1 MEHYFARL
9 HPEVAARELDVRE
22 WAGEYERLRPT
33 LVRALVAA
41 TGSYEGVDDAI
52 QDAFEEALRRTPG
65 THNLSGWI
73 YTVALNRIRRAHRRG
88 RLFANLFDPPAAS
101 RELDDAALRIDL
113 IRVLARLSPRER
125 ELLVAKYYL
134 GMTQDEIAS
143 ALKVPRGTVSAA
155 ISRASA
161 RLKQMESDNG

>member
-1 MEHYFARL
+1 MEHHYARVR
-9 HPEVAARELDVRE
+9 PDVVAREPEARHWE
-22 WAGEYERLRPT
+22 HEYERLRPT
-33 LVRALVAA
+33 LLRALVAA

-52 QDAFEEALRRTPG
+52 QDAFEEALRRDPV
-65 THNLSGWI
+65 THNLPGWI

-88 RLFANLFDPPAAS
+88 KWLASMFDPPSES

-113 IRVLARLSPRER
+113 MRVLSHLPPRER

-143 ALKVPRGTVSAA
+143 ALKMRRGTVSGA

-161 RLKQMESDNG
+161 RLREMESDNG